1 MDVSATRA
9 LGGLQTGAGRPGGGR
24 AREKGFRLV
33 VLVVRENGP
42 LRHAKAMCAE
52 KRFD

>member
-9 LGGLQTGAGRPGGGR
+9 LGGLQTGACRR
-24 AREKGFRLV
+24 EAAAREKGFRLV